1 MEKEIDI
8 KLSLKKEEEIK
19 TSMNNLIESIPI
31 NNTINFPNLYQI
43 TNSQLESLVTKYT
56 DSNDIS
62 DLFNYINSLGGTD
75 IILEKLLT
83 SSDKGI
89 KSEENRKE
97 YFGVNKVFE
106 EPMTPFFK
114 FLKESLCE
122 LMIIILLSAATLQV
136 IIGVTI
142 SEEKN
147 MDGLTVRV
155 FFVLFLL
162 LFLLSLSR
170 IGKKKKN
177 FMN

>member
-1 MEKEIDI
+1 MEKEVDI

-31 NNTINFPNLYQI
+31 TNPMNFPNLYQI
-43 TNSQLESLVTKYT
+43 TNSQLESLMAKYT

-62 DLFNYINSLGGTD
+62 ELFNYIESLGGTD

-83 SSDKGI
+83 SSDKGM
-89 KSEENRKE
+89 KTEENRKE

-106 EPMTPFFK
+106 EPMTPFLK

-122 LMIIILLSAATLQV
+122 LMIIILLFQKK
-136 IIGVTI
+136 
-142 SEEKN
+142 KN
-147 MDGLTVRV
+147 MDGLMVLV
-155 FFVLFLL
+155 FFVRCSL
-162 LFLLSLSR
+162 LFLLSLLL